1 VPALLLQFLNLLE
14 DSTWA
19 ETIRQSLWLYPAL
32 EIMHIS
38 GIVMLVGGALF
49 FDLRL
54 LGFSKNLP
62 VTGLSAYLLPFS
74 RRGLLLV
81 IPSGLL
87 LFITNAKSLGVDPTF
102 WLKMSLLAV
111 AALNVLVFHKFIF
124 KFAELL
130 KTEHKIIE
138 KVPFSARIS
147 ALVSIMAWIAII
159 ACGRLLAY

>member
-1 VPALLLQFLNLLE
+1 MPALLLQFLNLLE
-14 DSTWA
+14 DSSWA

-32 EIMHIS
+32 EIIHII

-62 VTGLSAYLLPFS
+62 VNGLSAYLLPFS
-74 RRGLLLV
+74 RRGLILV
-81 IPSGLL
+81 VPSGLL

-102 WLKMSLLAV
+102 WLKMSLLVIAS
-111 AALNVLVFHKFIF
+111 LNVLVFHKYIF
-124 KFAELL
+124 KSPSSVSVEG
-130 KTEHKIIE
+130 KVE

-147 ALVSIMAWIAII
+147 ALVSIMAWAAII